1 MTMQLQL
8 FEEQTPPPPAR
19 RYRKRLKMTCWV
31 VIEDESR
38 DFKKC
43 VWGVGKDIAEAVAES
58 VRSMVDYQGR
68 GNKLHD
74 GPDIEAVDDLRVA
87 LRDGY
92 YRLCRCTT
100 ALARDVGTYG
110 GEIDFNITP
119 DGACTPDEF
128 YGRGRNERN

>member
-1 MTMQLQL
+1 MQLQL
-8 FEEQTPPPPAR
+8 FKEQAQATPVR
-19 RYRKRLKMTCWV
+19 RYKPRLKMTCWI

-38 DFKKC
+38 DFDGC
-43 VWGVGKDIAEAVAES
+43 VWGVGKDMAEAMADS
-58 VRSMVDYQGR
+58 VRWMVDYQGR
-68 GNKLHD
+68 GNKLYE
-74 GPDIEAVDDLRVA
+74 GPDIETVDDLRAA

-100 ALARDVGTYG
+100 ALARDVGIYG

-119 DGACTPDEF
+119 DGVCTPDEF

>member
-8 FEEQTPPPPAR
+8 FKEQAQATPVR
-19 RYRKRLKMTCWV
+19 RYKPRLEMTCWV

-43 VWGVGKDIAEAVAES
+43 VWGVGKDIAEAVADS

-92 YRLCRCTT
+92 YRVCRCTT
-100 ALARDVGTYG
+100 ALARDVGIYG
-110 GEIDFNITP
+110 GEIDFVVMSE
-119 DGACTPDEF
+119 GACTPDEF
-128 YGRGRNERN
+128 HGGNRGD